1 MCTTNCFCCGQSF
14 SSGELEKGYSLTKR
28 SLGQYLDYETRLHRG
43 PPLLPSPRLTCNQHH
58 LTQLR
63 GFGQVPK
70 SPTRQLNPGN
80 TAGLKSHDQVKG
92 EMDENLLHHFQT
104 SSSFWFIIFPS
115 CALPAL
121 ASSACFL
128 SQSTGQGDIEVQS
141 EGMSCRPSG

>member
-1 MCTTNCFCCGQSF
+1 MCTTNCFYCGHSF
-14 SSGELEKGYSLTKR
+14 SSVELEKGYSLTKR
-28 SLGQYLDYETRLHRG
+28 SLEQYLDYETRWQR
-43 PPLLPSPRLTCNQHH
+43 PTSPSPRLTCNQHH

-80 TAGLKSHDQVKG
+80 TTGLKSHDQVKG

-128 SQSTGQGDIEVQS
+128 SQSIVQGDIEVQS